1 MSVVC
6 VAQTVGLCDGGLSCE
21 VIFQD
26 VLQKHQLLMG
36 VMVPVG
42 ELMACSGCEVVLPH
56 GVLGGARGW
65 GCPPSGGEGV
75 GAGHGVCLP
84 YPHSIPKE
92 FLFLLLSGSAW
103 SFIIARKQAEGPSTA
118 D

>member
-1 MSVVC
+1 M
-6 VAQTVGLCDGGLSCE
+6 GLCDGGLSCE

-56 GVLGGARGW
+56 GVLGG
-65 GCPPSGGEGV
+65 P
-75 GAGHGVCLP
+75 GAGATLRLEG
-84 YPHSIPKE
+84 KE
-92 FLFLLLSGSAW
+92 
-103 SFIIARKQAEGPSTA
+103 
-118 D
+118 